1 MASPASTP
9 SAEAPAG
16 PAPTPPSPRSLAGR
30 VALVTGGG
38 SGLGRATC
46 RRLAR
51 GRATVVVADRD
62 IAGAQATVGLIESDG
77 GTAEAVGLDVTDP
90 GAVRGAVEEVAGR
103 HGAAFDCLVNNAG
116 TDRGAS
122 LVDITDEQW
131 HGVIGVNA
139 SGPLFTSREFMRTVL
154 ARDPGEFPADIV
166 NVISISAITVG
177 TDAAA
182 YNASKAALAK
192 LTEVIQREAYEYR
205 WPARIHGL
213 MPSAMNTPMMEQWNL
228 RQEVMMDPDTVAS
241 AIEFMITLPPD
252 SFVQN
257 LVINSRREPGW
268 PR

>member
-1 MASPASTP
+1 MT
-9 SAEAPAG
+9 
-16 PAPTPPSPRSLAGR
+16 RSLQDR
-30 VALVTGGG
+30 VALITGGG
-38 SGLGRATC
+38 SGLGRATA

-51 GRATVVVADRD
+51 AGATVIAADID
-62 IAGAQATVGLIESDG
+62 IDAAGRTVELITAAGGLAQAI
-77 GTAEAVGLDVTDP
+77 ALDVTESADVRSVI
-90 GAVRGAVEEVAGR
+90 GAMTDRYGP
-103 HGAAFDCLVNNAG
+103 AFDCLVNNAG
-116 TDRGAS
+116 TDTGAG

-131 HGVIGVNA
+131 HRVIAVNQT
-139 SGPLFTSREFMRTVL
+139 GPLFTSREFIRGVL
-154 ARDPGEFPADIV
+154 AREPAEYPADIV

-192 LTEVIQREAYEYR
+192 VTQVIQREAYEYR

-228 RQEVMMDPDTVAS
+228 SDDVMMAPDTVAS

-252 SFVQN
+252 TFVQN

>member
-1 MASPASTP
+1 MTQ
-9 SAEAPAG
+9 
-16 PAPTPPSPRSLAGR
+16 RSLQDR
-30 VALVTGGG
+30 VALVTGAG
-38 SGLGRATC
+38 SGLGRATA

-51 GRATVVVADRD
+51 GGATAVVADMD
-62 IAGAQATVGLIESDG
+62 KAKAEQTAALIEAQG
-77 GTAEAVGLDVTDP
+77 GTAEALDLDVTDSTV
-90 GAVRGAVEEVAGR
+90 VRAAFAELTER
-103 HGAAFDCLVNNAG
+103 HGARFDCLINNAG

-122 LVDITDEQW
+122 LLDITDEQW
-131 HGVIGVNA
+131 HSVLGVNA
-139 SGPLFTSREFMRTVL
+139 SGPLFTSREFLRTVL
-154 ARDPGEFPADIV
+154 DRERGDYPADIV

-192 LTEVIQREAYEYR
+192 LTEVIQREAYEYD

-228 RQEVMMDPDTVAS
+228 REEVMMDPDTVAS

-257 LVINSRREPGW
+257 LIINSRREPGW